1 MYKKQKYFLRIL
13 YHNNLL
19 DTTIGEIIEYYS
31 VVAVKNYYA
40 RYYLFQQKMKIE
52 ASYYSK

>member
-31 VVAVKNYYA
+31 VVAVKKYYA